1 MPLVPVAAAGGDVA
15 GFLLELGVL
24 AATLGVLARVAAGLR
39 LSPIPLYLLAGVAF
53 ADGGVVSL
61 GLSRDF
67 VDAGA
72 DIGVVLLL
80 FMLGLEYTAEDL
92 RVTLRRNAPA
102 GLLDAALNFTPGLLA
117 GLLLGWSPSAAV
129 LLGGIT
135 WVSSSGIVAKLLAD
149 LGRVGNRETPVVL
162 GVLVLEDL
170 AMAGFL
176 PLAAV
181 LVSGQELAEGLGTLA
196 VALAVAAL
204 ALLIALRQGERIS
217 RAVAHTSDEA
227 VLLSVLGLVLLVGG
241 LAERLQVSSAVGA
254 FLVGT
259 ALSGPVA
266 ERARGL
272 VGPLRDVFAA
282 AFFAFF
288 GLQVQLDAVP
298 PVLAPALALAAVTA
312 ASKIATG
319 WWAAAREGIGPRG
332 RMRAATAL
340 VARGEFS
347 ILLAG
352 LGVGLAP
359 QLGPLTTA
367 YVLVLALAAP
377 LLARA
382 ADPLAD
388 RLVRPA
394 RTRRAAPSA

>member
-298 PVLAPALALAAVTA
+298 PVLAAALALAAVTA

>member
-204 ALLIALRQGERIS
+204 ALMIALRQGERIS

>member
-1 MPLVPVAAAGGDVA
+1 VAAAGGDVA
-15 GFLLELGVL
+15 AFLLELGVL
-24 AATLGVLARVAAGLR
+24 AATLGVLARGAAALR

-53 ADGGVVSL
+53 GDGGLVSL
-61 GLSRDF
+61 GFSRDF

-72 DIGVVLLL
+72 DIGVLLLL
-80 FMLGLEYTAEDL
+80 FMLGLEYTADDL
-92 RVTLRRNAPA
+92 RVTLRRSAPA
-102 GLLDAALNFTPGLLA
+102 GAVDAALNFTPGLLA
-117 GLLLGWSPSAAV
+117 GLLLGWSPAAAV

-135 WVSSSGIVAKLLAD
+135 WGSSSGIIAKLLAD
-149 LGRVGNRETPVVL
+149 LGRIGNRETPVVL

-181 LVSGQELAEGLGTLA
+181 LASGQEPGDGLGALA
-196 VALAVAAL
+196 LALAVAAV
-204 ALLIALRQGERIS
+204 AMRIALRHGERIS
-217 RAVAHTSDEA
+217 RAVAHTSDEV
-227 VLLSVLGLVLLVGG
+227 VLLSLLGLVLVVGG

-272 VGPLRDVFAA
+272 VSPLRDVFAA

-288 GLQVQLDAVP
+288 GLQVQLDAIP
-298 PVLAPALALAAVTA
+298 PVLAAGLALAAASA
-312 ASKIATG
+312 ATKVATG
-319 WWAAAREGIGPRG
+319 WWAAARERIGPRG
-332 RMRAATAL
+332 RMRAGTAL

-352 LGVGLAP
+352 LGVGLEP
-359 QLGPLTTA
+359 ELGPLATA

-388 RLVRPA
+388 RLARPPPG
-394 RTRRAAPSA
+394 RTLPTA